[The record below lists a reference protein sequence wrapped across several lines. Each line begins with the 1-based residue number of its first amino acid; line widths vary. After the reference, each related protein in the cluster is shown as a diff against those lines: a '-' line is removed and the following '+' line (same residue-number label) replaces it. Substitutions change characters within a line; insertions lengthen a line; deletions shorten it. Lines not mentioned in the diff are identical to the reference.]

1 MLYEQKKSIIE
12 NDVVLVY
19 VNEQPAFFARVE
31 KIGKDL
37 KAGWWQV
44 SFLLL
49 QVPLTTYTWILDNE
63 QIRGAEFTM
72 KGTPIRIEK
81 VVAPQQVQKSKID
94 TEQNNASGEDN
105 QDTGNGAR
113 ILSFNSRKKD

>member
-1 MLYEQKKSIIE
+1 MLYEKKKSIIE

-31 KIGKDL
+31 KIMKDV

-44 SFLLL
+44 TFLLL
-49 QVPLTTYTWILDNE
+49 QVPLTTFTWILDNE

-72 KGTPIRIEK
+72 KGTPIHIEK
-81 VVAPQQVQKSKID
+81 VVAPQQVQKSETD
-94 TEQNNASGEDN
+94 TEQIDAPDKDEHASGD
-105 QDTGNGAR
+105 GAR
-113 ILSFNSRKKD
+113 ILSFNSKKKE

>member
-1 MLYEQKKSIIE
+1 MLYQQKKSIIE
-12 NDVVLVY
+12 NDVVLIY

-31 KIGKDL
+31 KIVNDV

-49 QVPLTTYTWILDNE
+49 QVPLTTFTWVLDNE

-72 KGTPIRIEK
+72 KGTRIHIEK
-81 VVAPQQVQKSKID
+81 VVAPNHIHKAETE
-94 TEQNNASGEDN
+94 TEQNDTSGGDKKTSED
-105 QDTGNGAR
+105 GAR
-113 ILSFNSRKKD
+113 ILSLNSKRKD